1 MYRNRRIRHAA
12 PIAAGLLLIATQF
25 AAAQERRNTSRIDV
39 QQYTIDAEIT
49 PNTGTIVAKTV
60 VRFVPI
66 DDDVTSASFELNNAL
81 NVSKVV
87 DDAGKQIQ
95 ASRTQ
100 QDYSVRLTFERAL
113 PKGQPVNVT
122 FFYDGKLTGQEDSP
136 VYGVK
141 FAAIHPDFAYLM
153 YPSRWF
159 PVSGYTTDRFGAD
172 MRVTVP
178 MGYTV
183 LGSGLDTQQT
193 SGDKKLF
200 EYRMEKHTFPGSLA
214 VVK

>member
-1 MYRNRRIRHAA
+1 M
-12 PIAAGLLLIATQF
+12 Q
-25 AAAQERRNTSRIDV
+25 
-39 QQYTIDAEIT
+39 
-49 PNTGTIVAKTV
+49 
-60 VRFVPI
+60 
-66 DDDVTSASFELNNAL
+66 
-81 NVSKVV
+81 
-87 DDAGKQIQ
+87 GKQIQ

-100 QDYSVRLTFERAL
+100 QDFSVRLTFDQAL

-153 YPSRWF
+153 YPARWF

-178 MGYTV
+178 MGYSV
-183 LGSGLDTQQT
+183 LGSGIDTHQT
-193 SGDKKLF
+193 GGDKTAVRLSSSSKPS
-200 EYRMEKHTFPGSLA
+200 FPGSIA
-214 VVK
+214 VVKEQPAQGAVRRRDDVAVLPRRRGRYGAAVRAGDRQDHVVLHGRLRHPAVRESDGGRDRRRRARTATPRRA